1 MSSLFCVCYSRHK
14 RGWISQ
20 EIMKKK
26 ILVPMV
32 LGIVTI
38 ALMSAAPQGNEVMTK
53 ENGTY
58 VVNTTTLGK
67 SITGYAGTT
76 PVKVY
81 IKSNKVEK
89 VEFLKNQETPK
100 YFAKVKKAL
109 LTKWD
114 GLKVKDAATQK
125 VDGVTGATFTS
136 DAIVKNVQLG
146 LDYYQTHK

>member
-1 MSSLFCVCYSRHK
+1 M
-14 RGWISQ
+14 
-20 EIMKKK
+20 MKKT
-26 ILVPMV
+26 ILAS
-32 LGIVTI
+32 IVFGSLAV
-38 ALMSAAPQGNEVMTK
+38 ALTSAAPQHDVMTK
-53 ENGTY
+53 EDGMY

-67 SITGYAGTT
+67 GVVGYVDIT

-81 IKSNKVEK
+81 IKSNKVQK

-114 GLKVKDAATQK
+114 GLKVKEAASQK
-125 VDGVTGATFTS
+125 VDGVTGATITS
-136 DAIVKNVQLG
+136 DAIIKNVQLG